1 MRKVTSKFE
10 GASNNVAGTVA
21 ATFGLGA
28 LLTLGT
34 AGKEF
39 GKKIGK
45 KVGSKVGDKICD
57 LIDNKEKS
65 KDK

>member
-1 MRKVTSKFE
+1 MRTVSSKFE
-10 GASNNVAGTVA
+10 GSSK
-21 ATFGLGA
+21 GLGGAVASGVGLSA
-28 LLTLGT
+28 LLTLET

-39 GKKIGK
+39 GKEVGK

-57 LIDNKEKS
+57 LIDNKEKN